1 MPKTLT
7 IRVDPETL
15 DRLKRLSETC
25 GGFSIAEIVRTFS
38 YGTVKELMV
47 CGFAQAKAEAAAG
60 RAPGGR
66 PQRWIPL
73 SPPAGRPPG
82 RWRRGRLD
90 ERGRPEMPVEAILAG
105 FGGGVLAG
113 CWWEAVL
120 TRWGA

>member
-1 MPKTLT
+1 MLPCFRVDFSPPCLYLGDMPKTLT

-60 RAPGGR
+60 RAPGVG
-66 PQRWIPL
+66 PN
-73 SPPAGRPPG
+73 
-82 RWRRGRLD
+82 D
-90 ERGRPEMPVEAILAG
+90 G
-105 FGGGVLAG
+105 F
-113 CWWEAVL
+113 
-120 TRWGA
+120 R